1 MDPYVVN
8 TQNWL
13 KSTYKG
19 NKLIDNLKANGAT
32 GQSTIDAL
40 IVALQIELG
49 LTNPNGVFG
58 PATAAAVE
66 SLGIIKAVDV
76 NDTSKKPSNI
86 VKVIQGACYCK
97 GYDAGRGQLTGIH
110 TITGSGLAIAFMKN
124 DMGLTNNNGDV
135 NIHIWKVLLS
145 MKQFKVLGDYGGKG
159 EIQSIQKEL
168 NHNYFDYI
176 GEYVA
181 CDGVC
186 QRDTITGIIFAIQ
199 KEEGLDASAANG
211 VFGPTTS
218 RLFPTLK
225 TGSSSIFVKFL
236 QWSLFINGYEQFDT
250 FSTNFDSIT
259 LNSIKRFEAFMS
271 LPITGIANASLMKY
285 LLLSSGDVN
294 RDVNGCDCATP
305 LTQARINVLKG
316 YGYTYV
322 GRYITHGIINGM
334 DKRLTAT
341 EINLIL
347 NNDMHI
353 FPIYQTWA
361 NSIEYFNSAQG
372 REDSISA
379 ISSAKEFGFPRG
391 TVIYFAVD
399 VDIMEGDL
407 YYSVVPYFKSI
418 SETLR
423 SDGNYRAGIYSAR
436 NTCTIIS
443 DYGYVTYS
451 FVSGMSTGF
460 SGNLGF
466 KMPKNWSFNQIIS
479 VNVSDFEIDNDA
491 VSGLDQGITSVNTT
505 DSVIDEANVKFVEQV
520 QDVYNAAY
528 TYKGNVAEANLLTIQ
543 VYRYGTYNSKI
554 WTLTAGSMDLNFYEI
569 AKKIMNYKT
578 PLEIY
583 DPLTGYGIGSEHLMA
598 VMNALLYKTAEND
611 VLYDAFAG
619 WAGDLVTMAEDVT
632 GNTVSERLNSA
643 RSLMGSYDAANT
655 NFSYQDILAD
665 MDAVNIIQNLKE
677 SSSSVIHGVILN
689 YYYGPD
695 KEYEHRFSQF
705 MINAFNGSFDNLKTA
720 IDVYTSDDLIISTIR
735 GMISSADHDQ
745 LEAAGQAFVEFIK
758 DRINI

>member
-1 MDPYVVN
+1 MDQYVLN

-13 KSTYKG
+13 KSTYTG
-19 NKLIDNLKANGAT
+19 NALIDNLKTNGMT
-32 GQSTIDAL
+32 GQNTIDAL
-40 IVALQIELG
+40 IAGLQIELG
-49 LTNPNGVFG
+49 LANPNGTFG
-58 PATAAAVE
+58 PATTAAVE
-66 SLGIIKAVDV
+66 SLGIIKAVNGSDK
-76 NDTSKKPSNI
+76 TTKSSNI
-86 VKVIQGACYCK
+86 VKIIQGACYCK
-97 GYDAGRGQLTGIH
+97 GYDAGRGELTGIH
-110 TITGSGLAIAFMKN
+110 TLTGSGLAIALMKN

-135 NIHIWKVLLS
+135 DIHIWKVLLS
-145 MKQFKVLGDYGGKG
+145 MKQFKVLIGYGGKEG
-159 EIQSIQKEL
+159 IQTIQKDL

-186 QRDTITGIIFAIQ
+186 QRDTITGIIYAIQ
-199 KEEGLDASAANG
+199 KEEGLDANSANG

-225 TGSSSIFVKFL
+225 SGSSSIFVKIL
-236 QWSLFINGYEQFDT
+236 QWSLFINGYEQFET
-250 FSTNFDSIT
+250 FTTTFESIT

-316 YGYTYV
+316 YGYDYV

-334 DKRLTAT
+334 DKRLTTT

-347 NNDMHI
+347 NNGMHI

-361 NSIEYFNSAQG
+361 NSIDYFNSAQG
-372 REDSISA
+372 AEDSSSA
-379 ISSAKEFGFPRG
+379 IASAKEFGFPRG

-407 YYSVVPYFKSI
+407 YYSVVPYFKAI
-418 SETLR
+418 SEKLR

-443 DYGYVTYS
+443 NYGYVTYS

-466 KMPKNWSFNQIIS
+466 PMPKNWSFNQIIS

-491 VSGLDQGITSVNTT
+491 VSGLDQGVTSVNNA
-505 DSVIDEANVKFVEQV
+505 DSAIDQANVKFIEQV
-520 QDVYNAAY
+520 QSVYNAAY
-528 TYKGNVAEANLLTIQ
+528 SYKGNVDAANLLTIQ

-554 WTLTAGSMDLNFYEI
+554 WTLTAGEMDLSFYEK
-569 AKKIMNYKT
+569 AKIVMDYKT

-611 VLYDAFAG
+611 VIYDALAG
-619 WAGDLVTMAEDVT
+619 WAGDLVTMAEGVT
-632 GNTVSERLNSA
+632 GNTASERLKSA
-643 RSLMGSYDAANT
+643 QSLMGSYDAAST
-655 NFSYQDILAD
+655 NFSFQDVLAD
-665 MDAVNIIQNLKE
+665 IDAVNIIHNLKK
-677 SSSSVIHGVILN
+677 SSTSVIHGVMLN

-695 KEYEHRFSQF
+695 KEYKHRFSQF
-705 MINAFNGSFDNLKTA
+705 MINAFNGSFDNLRTA
-720 IDVYTSDDLIISTIR
+720 IDVYISDDIIISTIR
-735 GMISSADHDQ
+735 KMISSANHDQ
-745 LEAAGQAFVEFIK
+745 LEAAGEAFIQFIK
-758 DRINI
+758 DRIKI